1 MKALVKKTRVVCK
14 RYWDAE
20 WQGQDRHCQLSET
33 TARAETQP
41 ALRQEDVGERK
52 QRLNR
57 DEKGIAILS
66 LSRTKSELEN
76 ATKYRN
82 SQRPGY
88 NTTACCHST
97 QNLK

>member
-1 MKALVKKTRVVCK
+1 MQRVTGTWTGK
-14 RYWDAE
+14 
-20 WQGQDRHCQLSET
+20 DRTGISQLSGT
-33 TARAETQP
+33 TARVETQL

-52 QRLNR
+52 QRLIR

-66 LSRTKSELEN
+66 LSRTKGELKK

-88 NTTACCHST
+88 NTTACCHRI